1 MLCVVASVPVGCN
14 HKDDFV
20 TYWLFV
26 PLTASTTGT
35 VQVLAICGGFRT
47 HQPKNVRLSV
57 WLGIQYILFNSVP
70 YLVPCD
76 KLGNHQHRLKSSSFP
91 KSYT

>member
-35 VQVLAICGGFRT
+35 VQVLATCGGFRT
-47 HQPKNVRLSV
+47 HQPKNVPLSV
-57 WLGIQYILFNSVP
+57 
-70 YLVPCD
+70 
-76 KLGNHQHRLKSSSFP
+76 
-91 KSYT
+91 